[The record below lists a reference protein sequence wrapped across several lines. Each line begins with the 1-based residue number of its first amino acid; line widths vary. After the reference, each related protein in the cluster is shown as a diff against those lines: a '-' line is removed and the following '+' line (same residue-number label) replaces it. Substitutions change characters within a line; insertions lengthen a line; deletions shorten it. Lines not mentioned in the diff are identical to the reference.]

1 MKILKYVINDV
12 GLPIIFSMDNLHTD
26 IMTKVVAAGF
36 VIIDYDWEKEFFFV
50 KCYGS
55 SPCLGISSRA
65 EDTSIVEI
73 HLNGYLYVQKQNNS
87 QITFRGLIK

>member
-12 GLPIIFSMDNLHTD
+12 GLPIIFSIDILHTD

-50 KCYGS
+50 KCYGES
-55 SPCLGISSRA
+55 SSLGVSSRVI
-65 EDTSIVEI
+65 DTSIGEI
-73 HLNGYLYVQKQNNS
+73 HLIGCLYEEKQNNN
-87 QITFRGLIK
+87 QITF